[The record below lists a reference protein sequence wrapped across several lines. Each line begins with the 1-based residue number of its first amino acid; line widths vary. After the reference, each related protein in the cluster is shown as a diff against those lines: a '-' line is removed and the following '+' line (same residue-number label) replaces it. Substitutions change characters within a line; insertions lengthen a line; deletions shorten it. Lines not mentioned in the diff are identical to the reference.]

1 MQLILAIRGP
11 WGPKIGRNIIPM
23 ANNFRN
29 VRIVI
34 GSAKIGNG
42 TVVIESEIS
51 GASAR
56 DVSDETGPTFGLVV
70 AVQFSGLQR
79 ALGPLVSG
87 LEGGL

>member
-1 MQLILAIRGP
+1 MVVVGWRHLATKTLFGQC
-11 WGPKIGRNIIPM
+11 
-23 ANNFRN
+23 
-29 VRIVI
+29 IVI

-56 DVSDETGPTFGLVV
+56 DVSDETGPTFSLVV